1 LTHEAQEEHVKTYE
15 LFVK

>member
-1 LTHEAQEEHVKTYE
+1 MHSGATSTYE